1 MKGPNYEIR
10 SVLRRRADA
19 FYFHCRRYRWR
30 KAGEMNNEF
39 LLLLFWALFIFAPR
53 RVEKAEKAL
62 SFRRRSQ
69 LAG

>member
-1 MKGPNYEIR
+1 VKF
-10 SVLRRRADA
+10 SVLGEKASRCFLFSLQALSLA
-19 FYFHCRRYRWR
+19 R